1 MKVPPDYLFREGDLV
16 TIRARVRFTTEPGD
30 EDVHLK
36 IAESSSHA
44 RVLIK
49 DVVSLEGR
57 TWDLEDRVVFKG
69 APSEPGEVVATS
81 GDKVWVKIERTG
93 DYVTAD
99 SIDLD
104 PVPPQPAKDD

>member
-1 MKVPPDYLFREGDLV
+1 MKVPPDYLLREGDLV
-16 TIRARVRFTTEPGD
+16 TIRATVRYTTEPVD

-36 IAESSSHA
+36 VVGSSSHV
-44 RVLIK
+44 RIPVK
-49 DVVSLEGR
+49 EVVSLEGR
-57 TWDLEDRVVFKG
+57 FWDLEDRVVFKG

-81 GDKVWVKIERTG
+81 GDKVWVKIDRTG

-99 SIDLD
+99 SIDLE